1 MSHCHELFEVF
12 GVELEYMIVDRTSL
26 DVSPVADRVLQAAAG
41 ESTGESV
48 GEVDLG
54 EISWSNE
61 LALHVIE
68 LKTSQP
74 ARSLAPLADAF
85 SDSIARMQPL
95 LNNLQARLLPTAMHP
110 WMDPDRELKLW
121 PHDYNPIYQAYN
133 RIFDCRGHG
142 WANLQSVHLNLPFAD
157 DDQFGRLHAAIR
169 ILLPLLPAL
178 AASSPVVAGALTGY
192 ADNRMRFYRHNS
204 QRVPSLTGQ
213 VVPEAVFTRADYEQ
227 HIFQVMYR
235 DIAPFDTDK
244 ILCHE
249 WLNSRGA
256 IARFDRNAIEI
267 RVLDVQE
274 TPAADIAICEAIVS
288 VLKLM
293 VSQRWTSYAE
303 QQQVATEPL
312 AQLLDATIR
321 QAERAEVE
329 SPLILRQFGLENTQQ
344 TAQSLWQILID
355 QVADQITNTEPLR
368 RILEQ
373 GPLARRIERALLAP
387 PIVDAATI
395 AKTFAL
401 PVETTAV
408 EQPKWIAHERLLQ
421 VYQQYCL

>member
-1 MSHCHELFEVF
+1 MSESHELFEVF

-41 ESTGESV
+41 EIV
-48 GEVDLG
+48 GDVELG

-85 SDSIARMQPL
+85 SDSIAHMQPFL
-95 LNNLQARLLPTAMHP
+95 HNLQTRLLPTAMHP

-121 PHDYNPIYQAYN
+121 PHDYNPIYEAYN

-142 WANLQSVHLNLPFAD
+142 WANLQSVHLNLPFANE
-157 DDQFGRLHAAIR
+157 DQFGRLHAAIR

-213 VVPEAVFTRADYEQ
+213 VVPEAVFNRADYEQ

-256 IARFDRNAIEI
+256 IARFDRDAIEI

-288 VLKLM
+288 VLKLL
-293 VSQRWTSYAE
+293 VSQRWTSFAE

-329 SPLILRQFGLENTQQ
+329 SPSILRQFGLEGTQQ
-344 TAQSLWQILID
+344 TAQSIWQVLID
-355 QVADQITNTEPLR
+355 QVADQITNIEPLR
-368 RILEQ
+368 KILEQ
-373 GPLARRIERALLAP
+373 GPLARRIEQALLAP
-387 PIVDAATI
+387 PIADAAQT
-395 AKTFAL
+395 APAR
-401 PVETTAV
+401 VENEG
-408 EQPKWIAHERLLQ
+408 EQLKPIAHERLKE
-421 VYQQYCL
+421 VYQQYCLTD

>member
-1 MSHCHELFEVF
+1 MSQSHELFDVF

-26 DVSPVADRVLQAAAG
+26 DVSPVADRVLQAVAG
-41 ESTGESV
+41 EIV
-48 GEVDLG
+48 GDVELG

-74 ARSLAPLADAF
+74 AASLAPLADAF
-85 SDSIARMQPL
+85 SDSIAHMQPIL
-95 LNNLQARLLPTAMHP
+95 QNLQTRLLPTAMHP

-121 PHDYNPIYQAYN
+121 PHDYNPIYEAYN

-142 WANLQSVHLNLPFAD
+142 WANLQSVHLNLPFAN

-204 QRVPSLTGQ
+204 KRVPSLTGQ
-213 VVPEAVFTRADYEQ
+213 VVPEAVFNRADYEQ
-227 HIFQVMYR
+227 HIFQAMYR

-288 VLKLM
+288 VLKLL

-303 QQQVATEPL
+303 QQRVATEPL
-312 AQLLDATIR
+312 AQLLDTTVR

-329 SPLILRQFGLENTQQ
+329 SPAILRQFGLEGTQQ
-344 TAQSLWQILID
+344 TAQSIWQFLVD
-355 QVADQITNTEPLR
+355 QVAIEITNIEPLR
-368 RILEQ
+368 KILEQ
-373 GPLARRIERALLAP
+373 GPLARRIERALLAS
-387 PIVDAATI
+387 PIAS
-395 AKTFAL
+395 
-401 PVETTAV
+401 PVQTASARV
-408 EQPKWIAHERLLQ
+408 ENGGEQPKPIAHERLKE
-421 VYQQYCL
+421 VYQQYCLTN

>member
-1 MSHCHELFEVF
+1 MSQSAE
-12 GVELEYMIVDRTSL
+12 RAS
-26 DVSPVADRVLQAAAG
+26 
-41 ESTGESV
+41 ES
-48 GEVDLG
+48 
-54 EISWSNE
+54 
-61 LALHVIE
+61 
-68 LKTSQP
+68 
-74 ARSLAPLADAF
+74 
-85 SDSIARMQPL
+85 
-95 LNNLQARLLPTAMHP
+95 
-110 WMDPDRELKLW
+110 
-121 PHDYNPIYQAYN
+121 
-133 RIFDCRGHG
+133 
-142 WANLQSVHLNLPFAD
+142 PFAG

-213 VVPEAVFTRADYEQ
+213 VVPEPVFSRTDYER

-274 TPAADIAICEAIVS
+274 TPAADIAICEAIVA
-288 VLKLM
+288 VLKLL
-293 VSQRWTSYAE
+293 VSECWTSYAE
-303 QQQVATEPL
+303 QQQVAIQPL
-312 AQLLDATIR
+312 ALLLDATIR

-329 SPLILRQFGLENTQQ
+329 SPPFLRQFGLESTQQ
-344 TAQSLWQILID
+344 TAHSIWQMLID
-355 QVADQITNTEPLR
+355 QVANQITNIGPLQT
-368 RILEQ
+368 ILDQ

-387 PIVDAATI
+387 SVADAAHV
-395 AKTFAL
+395 ASAR
-401 PVETTAV
+401 VETGDV
-408 EQPKWIAHERLLQ
+408 QPKPIAHERLRE
-421 VYQQYCL
+421 VYQQFCLTD

>member
-1 MSHCHELFEVF
+1 MSQSHELFEVF
-12 GVELEYMIVDRTSL
+12 GVELEYMIVDRSSL

-41 ESTGESV
+41 EIV
-48 GEVDLG
+48 GDVELG

-85 SDSIARMQPL
+85 SESIAHMQPFL
-95 LNNLQARLLPTAMHP
+95 RDLQTRLLPTAMHP

-121 PHDYNPIYQAYN
+121 PHDYNPIYEAYN
-133 RIFDCRGHG
+133 RIFDCRGQG
-142 WANLQSVHLNLPFAD
+142 WANLQSVHLNLPFAG

-213 VVPEAVFTRADYEQ
+213 VVPEPVFSRTDYER

-249 WLNSRGA
+249 WLNSRSH
-256 IARFDRNAIEI
+256 R
-267 RVLDVQE
+267 
-274 TPAADIAICEAIVS
+274 
-288 VLKLM
+288 
-293 VSQRWTSYAE
+293 
-303 QQQVATEPL
+303 
-312 AQLLDATIR
+312 
-321 QAERAEVE
+321 
-329 SPLILRQFGLENTQQ
+329 
-344 TAQSLWQILID
+344 
-355 QVADQITNTEPLR
+355 PLR
-368 RILEQ
+368 SQCHRNPRTGCARDTRSGHSHLRSYCGCLE
-373 GPLARRIERALLAP
+373 
-387 PIVDAATI
+387 IVG
-395 AKTFAL
+395 
-401 PVETTAV
+401 
-408 EQPKWIAHERLLQ
+408 
-421 VYQQYCL
+421 

>member
-1 MSHCHELFEVF
+1 MSPSHDLFEVF
-12 GVELEYMIVDRTSL
+12 GVELEYMIVDRSSL
-26 DVSPVADRVLQAAAG
+26 DVNPIADRILQAAAG
-41 ESTGESV
+41 EIV
-48 GEVDLG
+48 GEVELG

-74 ARSLAPLADAF
+74 AHSLAPLADAF
-85 SDSIARMQPL
+85 NDSIAHMQPL
-95 LNNLQARLLPTAMHP
+95 LNNYQARLLSTAMHP

-121 PHDYNPIYQAYN
+121 PHDYNPIYEAYN
-133 RIFDCRGHG
+133 RIFDCRGQG
-142 WANLQSVHLNLPFAD
+142 WANLQSVHLNLPFAG
-157 DDQFGRLHAAIR
+157 DDQFGRMHAAIR

-178 AASSPVVAGALTGY
+178 AASSPVVSGALTGY

-213 VVPEAVFTRADYEQ
+213 VVPEPVFNRTDYEQ

-274 TPAADIAICEAIVS
+274 TPAADIAICEAIVAI
-288 VLKLM
+288 LKLL
-293 VSQRWTSYAE
+293 VSECWTSYAE
-303 QQQVATEPL
+303 QQQVATQAL

-329 SPLILRQFGLENTQQ
+329 SPCILRQFGLENSQQ
-344 TAQSLWQILID
+344 TAQSIWQMLID
-355 QVADQITNTEPLR
+355 QVSNQISNIGPLR
-368 RILEQ
+368 TILEQ

-387 PIVDAATI
+387 PIADAAQT
-395 AKTFAL
+395 ASAR
-401 PVETTAV
+401 VENGG
-408 EQPKWIAHERLLQ
+408 EQPKPIAHERLKE
-421 VYQQYCL
+421 VYQQFCLTN